1 MALYIGPAWR
11 IGALFLDPI
20 IAEKRVLRGAIRW
33 NLGFGEEQMSL
44 CGGGSLYRVLGF
56 RFHRPY
62 MQNPV
67 SMRHDPAFAGFFV
80 DFLN

>member
-33 NLGFGEEQMSL
+33 NLGFGDHYVEGVPCIGCWDLGFIDPTCKTLFQCDMTL
-44 CGGGSLYRVLGF
+44 HLQGSLWI
-56 RFHRPY
+56 
-62 MQNPV
+62 
-67 SMRHDPAFAGFFV
+67 S
-80 DFLN
+80 